1 VEKKTN
7 ILGKNNGKRESER
20 GGAGWV
26 GFVEGKEIKE
36 RNDEPREGC
45 DT

>member
-7 ILGKNNGKRESER
+7 ILGKNTGKRERE
-20 GGAGWV
+20 GGG
-26 GFVEGKEIKE
+26 GLVEGKEIKE